1 VILAHLFRIGGFHV
15 EYLLLGIAI
24 AIVGLGMLRRGT
36 DALGGR
42 VMTGMGVLLAFAAF
56 IVG

>member
-1 VILAHLFRIGGFHV
+1 MIPAHLFRIGGLHV

-24 AIVGLGMLRRGT
+24 AIVGLWMLRTGV

-42 VMTGMGVLLAFAAF
+42 LMTGIGVLLAFAAF